1 MCPLLSHATMER
13 LLFTF
18 LVVGVIAVSSCV
30 PGLPP
35 PKDIGTGD
43 KHVSVGLI
51 TALPY
56 DNRTSDMETK
66 IEKYVSKLGTLEGA
80 VRAIDNS
87 GQLQYNFTLLNA
99 NCTKVKSWITDVV
112 NSGPDIFLPSIVE
125 CVPNKL
131 YLEEKATDTD
141 NTTKT

>member
-13 LLFTF
+13 LLFAF
-18 LVVGVIAVSSCV
+18 LVIGVIAVSSCV

-43 KHVSVGLI
+43 DHVSVGLI

-66 IEKYVSKLGTLEGA
+66 IEKYVSKLGTLEGT
-80 VRAIDNS
+80 VRVIDNS

-99 NCTKVKSWITDVV
+99 NCTKVE
-112 NSGPDIFLPSIVE
+112 L
-125 CVPNKL
+125 KL
-131 YLEEKATDTD
+131 LS
-141 NTTKT
+141 